1 MNRLELEI
9 LISFIHYPNHLVD
22 FLDKVPLK
30 IFSKEAQRA
39 IAIIND
45 LEHKNALSLNAFFEY
60 LSQKEKESEYF
71 QELLFRPRISY
82 VLSKILPT
90 EALLWFSSVSV
101 RICLY

>member
-1 MNRLELEI
+1 MQAVNRLELEI
-9 LISFIHYPNHLVD
+9 LMSFIHYPNHLVD

-60 LSQKEKESEYF
+60 LSQKEKEE
-71 QELLFRPRISY
+71 
-82 VLSKILPT
+82 V
-90 EALLWFSSVSV
+90 
-101 RICLY
+101 ICLMKKINTFY